1 MRKVRDGWEVIK
13 KGKGKSQFYKKLTNV
28 QIKDFRS
35 KKYLVLESYK
45 YYL

>member
-1 MRKVRDGWEVIK
+1 MRKVRDGWEVII
-13 KGKGKSQFYKKLTNV
+13 KGKSHFYKKLSNV
-28 QIKDFRS
+28 QLKDFRS